1 MICVFDPGNTA
12 FEGNG
17 NAVLTPM
24 DRPRVKMVAGGN
36 YDMQL
41 THPIDP
47 EGKWTHLV
55 PDAVIRVPVP
65 EEEIE
70 NAFAGYDADV
80 YKVTGGNGELR
91 ESATAPTTINY
102 PTWPSSTAGTTP
114 AVGAKSSYQG
124 KNWECTYWDPSSRG
138 AMTEPP
144 YSSWYKEIPR
154 TTPGAPVLVTLPA
167 GTDLYFV
174 EDYNANW
181 YKMSTYYGI
190 VGYIQKSK
198 VVYDRHLTPSE
209 TKPRII
215 TTQLLRITNASVDT
229 KSRTV
234 SVTAQHVSYDLNG
247 IIVKDVTLNQASPA
261 MAIGRIAEGLMI
273 DYPGTIATNLMSEG
287 NGTYSETIKG
297 KTGIY
302 CLLDPDKGIVSKFD
316 AAYKRDN
323 WDLFVMQRTEVDR
336 GFRLKYRKNMLG
348 VNWTRTKPQ
357 ATRIVPVAKDEG
369 GGDLYLPEEWV
380 DSPLIN
386 TYPVIRMERLTVKGQ
401 IGKDKGTGDGST
413 WDASDLYDEM
423 RAKAEERFTIDH
435 ADRVIHDV
443 TVDFEMLGSTDEYAQ
458 LKDLERV
465 LLYDTVSV
473 EDEEIGLSIRLTVT
487 ELEWDPVKKKVVALK
502 LSNGNEKGGKNVTGY
517 NVQAKSIGSDK
528 LTDEVTDT
536 IVQQAVDIMPEY
548 ANPGSGTGAKP
559 NTKDQDGYVLKG
571 TGNADKVW
579 KTDSSGVPAWRNEKS
594 DPTPEECSVT
604 FASQNNYVNQ
614 SIAGYNKVTRCGQI
628 VHVSLVVDCAAPYS
642 TSPGIKFVSAG
653 MPKPLLGQLYLSIP
667 INANNTDG
675 RGVRVFIDNSGNMY
689 LRHGTA
695 SRTYDIN
702 FTYIADI
709 NT

>member
-1 MICVFDPGNTA
+1 MICVFDADNTT

-24 DRPRVKMVAGGN
+24 EHPRVKMVAGGN
-36 YDMQL
+36 YDMQM

-47 EGKWTHLV
+47 EGKWKHLV
-55 PDAVIRVPVP
+55 PDAVIRIPVP

-91 ESATAPTTINY
+91 EEPVAPTTISY
-102 PTWPSSTAGTTP
+102 PTWPSTTAGP
-114 AVGAKSSYQG
+114 ATIEVGAKCSYEG
-124 KNWECTYWDPSSRG
+124 KNYECIYWDPSSRG
-138 AMTEPP
+138 AGSPP
-144 YSSWYKEIPR
+144 SGMSWWKEIPR

-174 EDYNANW
+174 EDYNASW

-190 VGYIQKSK
+190 VGYIEKSK

-247 IIVKDVTLNQASPA
+247 NIVKDVTLNQASPA
-261 MAIGRIAEGLMI
+261 MAIGRIVEGLMI
-273 DYPGTIATNLMSEG
+273 DYPGTIATNLMSED

-323 WDLFVMQRTEVDR
+323 WDLFVMQRVETDR

-369 GGDLYLPEEWV
+369 GADLYLPEEWV

-473 EDEEIGLSIRLTVT
+473 EDEEIGLSTRLTVT

-528 LTDEVTDT
+528 LADEVTDT

-571 TGNADKVW
+571 GTNYGKVW
-579 KTDSSGVPAWRNEKS
+579 KTDGSGVPAWREETALVPSKVITKSGATQEISIPSGFRGKISGISSNVERCFSVIVMSYQSGNVYIMNEYKGTGITFNTGTANKITITYSVAS
-594 DPTPEECSVT
+594 DMTYLV
-604 FASQNNYVNQ
+604 FASTKQMLDAV
-614 SIAGYNKVTRCGQI
+614 G
-628 VHVSLVVDCAAPYS
+628 
-642 TSPGIKFVSAG
+642 
-653 MPKPLLGQLYLSIP
+653 
-667 INANNTDG
+667 
-675 RGVRVFIDNSGNMY
+675 
-689 LRHGTA
+689 
-695 SRTYDIN
+695 
-702 FTYIADI
+702 
-709 NT
+709 